1 LGYWRALRG
10 RWPLGG
16 DMAEKKDMVQIDSLE
31 KYFGEDKER
40 VHVLKG
46 VTLNIP
52 EGSLY
57 TFLGPSGCGKTTTL
71 RCVAG
76 LERPDGGKISIAGHT
91 VFASGERVYVPTNK
105 RPIGMVFQSYAIW
118 PHMTVAEN
126 VAYPLTIQRRPKD
139 EVKRR
144 VSDVLKI
151 VGLDGLEDRPAPKL
165 SGGQQQRV
173 AFARA
178 LVNEPKVMLLDE
190 PLSNLDAKLRVQMRS
205 EIKALQ
211 RRTNITTIF
220 VTHDQAEA
228 LAISDQIAVMHG
240 GKLIEVGAPHQLY
253 ARPTRR
259 FTATFLGLTNLID
272 GRIVELHGDAQPGK
286 IQTKKGLLSF
296 IPAPGLKQDQAA
308 VVSIRPE
315 NIPLFKDRPQLSEN
329 VLEGK
334 VTEAIFMGD
343 AYQCK
348 VAVGDDILAV
358 HTHPFNSVSPG
369 EKVYLQLDPAS
380 CNGLPADDREGIDE
394 SMLGD

>member
-1 LGYWRALRG
+1 
-10 RWPLGG
+10 
-16 DMAEKKDMVQIDSLE
+16 MADKRDMVQIEALE

-46 VTLNIP
+46 VSLNVP

-76 LERPDGGKISIAGHT
+76 LERPDGGRISIAGHT
-91 VFASGERVYVPTNK
+91 VYASGERVYVPTNK

-126 VAYPLTIQRRPKD
+126 VAYPLTIQRKSRD
-139 EVKRR
+139 VIRR
-144 VSDVLKI
+144 KVSDVLKI

-240 GKLIEVGAPHQLY
+240 GVLIEVGSPRQLY
-253 ARPTRR
+253 TRPKRR
-259 FTATFLGLTNLID
+259 FTATFLGLTNLIEGKVLEAD
-272 GRIVELHGDAQPGK
+272 GDGKPGRME
-286 IQTKKGLLSF
+286 TSKGILRF
-296 IPAPGLKQDQAA
+296 IPSTTLKKDQAA
-308 VVSIRPE
+308 VISIRPE
-315 NIPLFKDRPQLSEN
+315 NIPLYKERPAQTEN

-334 VTEAIFMGD
+334 VTEAVFMGD
-343 AYQCK
+343 TYQCK
-348 VAVGDDILAV
+348 VAVGDDLLAV
-358 HTHPFNSVSPG
+358 HTHPFNAVNPG
-369 EKVYLQLDPAS
+369 DRVYLQLDPAS
-380 CNGLPADDREGIDE
+380 CNGLPADDKEGVDE
-394 SMLGD
+394 SILGD

>member
-1 LGYWRALRG
+1 MAQPSQQPAVELRDLVKQYVDPNG
-10 RWPLGG
+10 EIVT
-16 DMAEKKDMVQIDSLE
+16 AVNQINLTIYDEEFFSL
-31 KYFGEDKER
+31 
-40 VHVLKG
+40 
-46 VTLNIP
+46 
-52 EGSLY
+52 
-57 TFLGPSGCGKTTTL
+57 LGPSGCGKTTTL

-76 LERPDGGKISIAGHT
+76 LERPDGGKISIAGQT

-139 EVKRR
+139 EIKRR
-144 VSDVLKI
+144 VGDVLKI

-211 RRTNITTIF
+211 RRTHITTIF

-272 GRIVELHGDAQPGK
+272 GKIVELHGDAQPGK

-296 IPAPGLKQDQAA
+296 LPAPGLKKDQAA
-308 VVSIRPE
+308 VISIRPE
-315 NIPLFKDRPQLSEN
+315 NIPLYKEKPNISEN
-329 VLEGK
+329 LLEGIVK
-334 VTEAIFMGD
+334 EAVFMGD
-343 AYQCK
+343 TYQCK
-348 VAVGDDILAV
+348 VAVGDDLLAV

-369 EKVYLQLDPAS
+369 DKVYLHLDPAS
-380 CNGLPADDREGIDE
+380 CNGLPADDKEGIDE
-394 SMLGD
+394 SMLGL

>member
-1 LGYWRALRG
+1 
-10 RWPLGG
+10 
-16 DMAEKKDMVQIDSLE
+16 MAEIRDMVQIESLE

-46 VTLNIP
+46 VSLNIP

-76 LERPDGGKISIAGHT
+76 LERPDGGKISIGGQT
-91 VFASGERVYVPTNK
+91 VYASGERVYVPTNK

-126 VAYPLTIQRRPKD
+126 VAYPLTIQRRSKD
-139 EVKRR
+139 EIKRR
-144 VSDVLKI
+144 VGDVLKV

-178 LVNEPKVMLLDE
+178 LINEPKVMLLDE

-228 LAISDQIAVMHG
+228 LAISDQIRSDARGV
-240 GKLIEVGAPHQLY
+240 LIAS
-253 ARPTRR
+253 RR
-259 FTATFLGLTNLID
+259 AASALLPSDPPLTATFLGLTNLID
-272 GRIVELHGDAQPGK
+272 GKIVELSGDAQPGK

-296 IPAPGLKQDQAA
+296 IPAPGLKKDQAA
-308 VVSIRPE
+308 VLSIRPE
-315 NIPLFKDRPQLSEN
+315 NIPLFKDRPQGLEN

-358 HTHPFNSVSPG
+358 HTHPFNAVSPG
-369 EKVYLQLDPAS
+369 DKVYLQLDPAS
-380 CNGLPADDREGIDE
+380 CNGLPADDREGVDE

>member
-1 LGYWRALRG
+1 
-10 RWPLGG
+10 
-16 DMAEKKDMVQIDSLE
+16 MAEKRDMVQIDSLE

-52 EGSLY
+52 EGTLY

-76 LERPDGGKISIAGHT
+76 LERPDGGKISIASQT
-91 VFASGERVYVPTNK
+91 
-105 RPIGMVFQSYAIW
+105 
-118 PHMTVAEN
+118 
-126 VAYPLTIQRRPKD
+126 
-139 EVKRR
+139 
-144 VSDVLKI
+144 
-151 VGLDGLEDRPAPKL
+151 PKL

-178 LVNEPKVMLLDE
+178 LINEPKVMLLDE

-220 VTHDQAEA
+220 VTHDQSEE

-259 FTATFLGLTNLID
+259 FTATFLGLTNLIE
-272 GRIVELHGDAQPGK
+272 GKVVELDGDSKPGK
-286 IQTKKGLLSF
+286 IQTKKGLLTF
-296 IPAPGLKQDQAA
+296 IPAPGLKKDQAA
-308 VVSIRPE
+308 VISIRPE
-315 NIPLFKDRPQLSEN
+315 NIPLHKVKPQGLEN
-329 VLEGK
+329 ILEGTVK
-334 VTEAIFMGD
+334 EAIFMGD

-348 VAVGDDILAV
+348 VAVGDDLLAV
-358 HTHPFNSVSPG
+358 HTHPFNAVKPG
-369 EKVYLQLDPAS
+369 DKVYLHLDPGS
-380 CNGLPADDREGIDE
+380 CNGLPAEDTEGVDE
-394 SMLGD
+394 SMLGN

>member
-1 LGYWRALRG
+1 
-10 RWPLGG
+10 
-16 DMAEKKDMVQIDSLE
+16 MAEKRDMVQIESLE

-46 VTLNIP
+46 VSLKIP

-76 LERPDGGKISIAGHT
+76 LERPDGGKISIGGQT
-91 VFASGERVYVPTNK
+91 VYASGERVYVPTNK

-118 PHMTVAEN
+118 PHMTVSEN
-126 VAYPLTIQRRPKD
+126 VAYPLTIQRRGKD
-139 EVKRR
+139 EIKKR
-144 VSDVLKI
+144 VMDVLKI
-151 VGLDGLEDRPAPKL
+151 VGLDGYEDRPAPKL

-190 PLSNLDAKLRVQMRS
+190 PLSNLDAKLRVAMRS

-228 LAISDQIAVMHG
+228 LAISDQIAVMYG
-240 GKLIEVGAPHQLY
+240 GVLIEVGSPHQLY
-253 ARPTRR
+253 TRPKRR
-259 FTATFLGLTNLID
+259 FTATFLGLTNFIEGKVLEVD
-272 GRIVELHGDAQPGK
+272 GDSRPGK
-286 IQTKKGLLSF
+286 MQTKKGVLSF
-296 IPAPGLKQDQAA
+296 VPAPGLKKDQP
-308 VVSIRPE
+308 VVLSIRPE
-315 NIPLFKDRPQLSEN
+315 NIPLHKEKPQGLEN
-329 VLEGK
+329 VLEGTVK
-334 VTEAIFMGD
+334 EAVFMGD
-343 AYQCK
+343 SYQCK
-348 VAVGDDILAV
+348 VAVGDDLLAV
-358 HTHPFNSVSPG
+358 HTHPFNAVSPG
-369 EKVYLQLDPAS
+369 DKVYLHLDPAS
-380 CNGLPADDREGIDE
+380 CNGLPGDDKEGIDE

>member
-1 LGYWRALRG
+1 
-10 RWPLGG
+10 
-16 DMAEKKDMVQIDSLE
+16 MAEKRDMVQIESLE

-46 VTLNIP
+46 VSLSIP

-76 LERPDGGKISIAGHT
+76 LERPDGGRISIGGHT
-91 VFASGERVYVPTNK
+91 VFAFGERVYVPTNK

-126 VAYPLTIQRRPKD
+126 VSYPLTIQRRPRAEIKQ
-139 EVKRR
+139 R
-144 VSDVLKI
+144 VSEVLKV

-178 LVNEPKVMLLDE
+178 LINEPKVMLLDE
-190 PLSNLDAKLRVQMRS
+190 PLSNLDARLRVQMRS
-205 EIKALQ
+205 EIKSLQ
-211 RRTNITTIF
+211 RRTSITTIF

-259 FTATFLGLTNLID
+259 FTATFLGLTNLIE
-272 GRIVELHGDAQPGK
+272 GKVVELDGDSKPGK

-296 IPAPGLKQDQAA
+296 IPAPGLKKDQAA
-308 VVSIRPE
+308 VISIRPE
-315 NIPLFKDRPQLSEN
+315 NIPLHKEKPQGLEN
-329 VLEGK
+329 VLEGTIK
-334 VTEAIFMGD
+334 EAIFMGD

-348 VAVGDDILAV
+348 VAVGDDLLAV
-358 HTHPFNSVSPG
+358 HTHPFNAVSPG
-369 EKVYLQLDPAS
+369 EKVYLYLDPGS
-380 CNGLPADDREGIDE
+380 CNGLPADDKEGIDE
-394 SMLGD
+394 SILGD

>member
-1 LGYWRALRG
+1 
-10 RWPLGG
+10 
-16 DMAEKKDMVQIDSLE
+16 MAEKTEMVQIESLE

-46 VTLNIP
+46 VTLRVP
-52 EGSLY
+52 AGSLY

-76 LERPDGGKISIAGHT
+76 LERPDGGRIDIGGQT
-91 VFASGERVYVPTNK
+91 VFASGERLYVPTNK

-126 VAYPLTIQRRPKD
+126 VAYPLTIHRRPKA
-139 EVKRR
+139 EVKRK
-144 VSDVLKI
+144 VADVLRI

-205 EIKALQ
+205 EIKSLQ

-220 VTHDQAEA
+220 VTHDQSEA

-240 GKLIEVGAPHQLY
+240 GKLIEVGSPQQLY
-253 ARPTRR
+253 TRPKRR
-259 FTATFLGLTNLID
+259 FTATFLGLTNLIEGRVLEADGD
-272 GRIVELHGDAQPGK
+272 GRPGK
-286 IQTKKGLLSF
+286 METKKGVLSF
-296 IPAPGLKQDQAA
+296 IPAIGLRKNQPAII
-308 VVSIRPE
+308 SIRPE
-315 NIPLFKDRPQLSEN
+315 NIPLHKEKPQGLDN
-329 VLEGK
+329 VLEGTVK
-334 VTEAIFMGD
+334 EAVFMGD

-348 VAVGDDILAV
+348 VAVGDDLLAV
-358 HTHPFNSVSPG
+358 HTHPFNAVSPG
-369 EKVYLQLDPAS
+369 DKVYLHLDPGS
-380 CNGLPADDREGIDE
+380 CNGLPADDTEGVDE
-394 SMLGD
+394 SMLGN

>member
-1 LGYWRALRG
+1 
-10 RWPLGG
+10 
-16 DMAEKKDMVQIDSLE
+16 MADKKDMVQIEALE
-31 KYFGEDKER
+31 KYFGEDRER

-46 VTLNIP
+46 ISLNVP

-76 LERPDGGKISIAGHT
+76 LERPDGGRIMIDGQT
-91 VFASGERVYVPTNK
+91 VYASGERVYVPTNK

-139 EVKRR
+139 EIRR
-144 VSDVLKI
+144 KVAEVLKI

-178 LVNEPKVMLLDE
+178 LINEPKVMLLDE
-190 PLSNLDAKLRVQMRS
+190 PLSNLDAKLRVQMRA

-220 VTHDQAEA
+220 VTHDQSEA

-240 GKLIEVGAPHQLY
+240 GVLIEVGTPYQLY
-253 ARPTRR
+253 TRPKRR
-259 FTATFLGLTNLID
+259 FTATFLGLTNLIEGKVLEVNGD
-272 GRIVELHGDAQPGK
+272 GKPGK
-286 IQTKKGLLSF
+286 METKKGILQF
-296 IPAPGLKQDQAA
+296 IPSTTLRKDQAA
-308 VVSIRPE
+308 VISIRPE
-315 NIPLFKDRPQLSEN
+315 NIPLHKAKPQGLEN
-329 VLEGK
+329 VLEGTVK
-334 VTEAIFMGD
+334 EAVFMGD
-343 AYQCK
+343 AYHCK
-348 VAVGDDILAV
+348 VAVGDDLIAV
-358 HTHPFNSVSPG
+358 HTHPFNAVSPG
-369 EKVYLQLDPAS
+369 EKVYLHLDPKS
-380 CNGLPADDREGIDE
+380 CNGLPADDTQGIDE
-394 SMLGD
+394 SMMGD

>member
-1 LGYWRALRG
+1 
-10 RWPLGG
+10 
-16 DMAEKKDMVQIDSLE
+16 MADNRDMVQIESLE

-46 VTLNIP
+46 VSLDIP

-76 LERPDGGKISIAGHT
+76 LERPDGGRISIAGQA
-91 VFASGERVYVPTNK
+91 VYASGERVYVPTNK

-118 PHMTVAEN
+118 PHMTVSEN
-126 VAYPLTIQRRPKD
+126 VAYPLTIQRRPKA
-139 EVKRR
+139 EIKKR

-178 LVNEPKVMLLDE
+178 LINEPKVMLLDE

-211 RRTNITTIF
+211 RRTSITTIF

-240 GKLIEVGAPHQLY
+240 GVLIEVGAPHELY
-253 ARPTRR
+253 TRPKRR
-259 FTATFLGLTNLID
+259 FTATFLGLTNLIEGKVLEID
-272 GRIVELHGDAQPGK
+272 GDGKPGK
-286 IQTKKGLLSF
+286 METKKGILSF
-296 IPAPGLKQDQAA
+296 IPSTALKKNQAA
-308 VVSIRPE
+308 VISIRPE
-315 NIPLFKDRPQLSEN
+315 NIPLYKEKPQDSEN
-329 VLEGK
+329 LLEGQ
-334 VTEAIFMGD
+334 VTETIFMGD

-348 VAVGDDILAV
+348 VAVGEDILAV
-358 HTHPFNSVSPG
+358 HTHPFNSVNPG
-369 EKVYLQLDPAS
+369 DKVYLQLDPAS
-380 CNGLPADDREGIDE
+380 CNGLPADDKEGIDE

>member
-1 LGYWRALRG
+1 
-10 RWPLGG
+10 
-16 DMAEKKDMVQIDSLE
+16 MADKKDMVQIEALE

-46 VTLNIP
+46 ISLDIP

-76 LERPDGGKISIAGHT
+76 LERPDGGRISIGNQA

-126 VAYPLTIQRRPKD
+126 VAYPLTIQRRPKA
-139 EVKRR
+139 EIRRR

-211 RRTNITTIF
+211 RRTHITTIF
-220 VTHDQAEA
+220 VTHDQSEA

-240 GKLIEVGAPHQLY
+240 GKLIEVGSPRQLY
-253 ARPTRR
+253 TRPKRR
-259 FTATFLGLTNLID
+259 FTATFLGLTNLIEGKVIEVDGD
-272 GRIVELHGDAQPGK
+272 GRPGK
-286 IQTKKGLLSF
+286 IETKKGILTF
-296 IPAPGLKQDQAA
+296 IPATSLKKDQQA
-308 VVSIRPE
+308 VISIRPE
-315 NIPLFKDRPQLSEN
+315 NIPVYKEKPPGLDN
-329 VLEGK
+329 VLEGTVK
-334 VTEAIFMGD
+334 EAVFMGD

-348 VAVGDDILAV
+348 IAVGDDWLAV
-358 HTHPFNSVSPG
+358 HTHPFNTMTPG
-369 EKVYLQLDPAS
+369 DRVYLHLDPGS
-380 CNGLPADDREGIDE
+380 CNGLPADDKEGIDE
-394 SMLGD
+394 SMMGD

>member
-1 LGYWRALRG
+1 
-10 RWPLGG
+10 
-16 DMAEKKDMVQIDSLE
+16 MADKQDMVQIEALE

-46 VTLNIP
+46 VTLHVP

-76 LERPDGGKISIAGHT
+76 LERPDGGRISIGGQT
-91 VFASGERVYVPTNK
+91 VFAAGERVYVPTNK

-139 EVKRR
+139 EIKRR
-144 VSDVLKI
+144 VSEVLRI

-220 VTHDQAEA
+220 VTHDQSEA

-240 GKLIEVGAPHQLY
+240 GKLIEVGSPYQLY
-253 ARPTRR
+253 TRPKRK
-259 FTATFLGLTNLID
+259 FTATFLGLTNLIEGKVVEVD
-272 GRIVELHGDAQPGK
+272 GDSTPGK
-286 IQTKKGLLSF
+286 METKKGLLSF
-296 IPAPGLKQDQAA
+296 VPTTTLKRDQAA
-308 VVSIRPE
+308 VISIRPE
-315 NIPLFKDRPQLSEN
+315 NIPLYKEKPQNLEN
-329 VLEGK
+329 VLEGTVK
-334 VTEAIFMGD
+334 EAVFMGD

-358 HTHPFNSVSPG
+358 HTHPFNAVSPG
-369 EKVYLQLDPAS
+369 DKVYLHLDPKS
-380 CNGLPADDREGIDE
+380 CNGLPADDTEGVDE
-394 SMLGD
+394 SMLGN

>member
-1 LGYWRALRG
+1 
-10 RWPLGG
+10 
-16 DMAEKKDMVQIDSLE
+16 MAETREMVQIEALE

-91 VFASGERVYVPTNK
+91 VFAAAERVYVPTNR

-118 PHMTVAEN
+118 PHMTVFEN
-126 VAYPLTIQRRPKD
+126 VAYPLTIHRINKAD
-139 EVKRR
+139 IKKR
-144 VSDVLKI
+144 VADVLKV
-151 VGLDGLEDRPAPKL
+151 VGLQGLEDRPAPKL

-190 PLSNLDAKLRVQMRS
+190 PLSNLDAKLREQMRF

-211 RRTNITTIF
+211 RRVNITTIY

-228 LAISDQIAVMHG
+228 LAISDQIAVMHA
-240 GKLIEVGAPHQLY
+240 GKLIEVGNPHQLY
-253 ARPTRR
+253 SRPKRR
-259 FTATFLGLTNLID
+259 FTATFLGLTNLI
-272 GRIVELHGDAQPGK
+272 PGK
-286 IQTKKGLLSF
+286 VIELGGDSRPGRLETSKGIFSF
-296 IPAPGLKQDQAA
+296 IPAAGFAA
-308 VVSIRPE
+308 GDAAILSIRPE
-315 NIPLFKDRPQLSEN
+315 HIEVMKQKPQVSEN
-329 VLEGK
+329 VLE
-334 VTEAIFMGD
+334 
-343 AYQCK
+343 
-348 VAVGDDILAV
+348 
-358 HTHPFNSVSPG
+358 
-369 EKVYLQLDPAS
+369 
-380 CNGLPADDREGIDE
+380 
-394 SMLGD
+394 

>member
-1 LGYWRALRG
+1 
-10 RWPLGG
+10 
-16 DMAEKKDMVQIDSLE
+16 MADRRDMVQIEALE

-46 VTLNIP
+46 ISLNIP

-76 LERPDGGKISIAGHT
+76 LERPDGGRISIGGQT

-118 PHMTVAEN
+118 PHMTVFEN
-126 VAYPLTIQRRPKD
+126 VAYPLTIQRRRKD
-139 EVKRR
+139 EIKRR
-144 VSDVLKI
+144 VGDVLKI

-220 VTHDQAEA
+220 VTHDQSEA
-228 LAISDQIAVMHG
+228 LAISDQIAVMHA
-240 GKLIEVGAPHQLY
+240 GKLIEVGSPHQLY
-253 ARPTRR
+253 TRPKRK
-259 FTATFLGLTNLID
+259 FTATFLGLTNLIEGKVLDID
-272 GRIVELHGDAQPGK
+272 GDSRPGK
-286 IQTKKGLLSF
+286 METKRGILSF
-296 IPAPGLKQDQAA
+296 VPSTNLKKDQPA
-308 VVSIRPE
+308 VISIRPE
-315 NIPLFKDRPQLSEN
+315 NIPLHKDKPQGLEN
-329 VLEGK
+329 IVDGTVK
-334 VTEAIFMGD
+334 EAVFMGD
-343 AYQCK
+343 AYHCK
-348 VAVGDDILAV
+348 VAVGDDLLAV

-369 EKVYLQLDPAS
+369 DKVYLHLDPKS
-380 CNGLPADDREGIDE
+380 CNGLPADDLEGIDE
-394 SMLGD
+394 SMMGD